1 MLGVSTARQR
11 TGPVCVSVDEKSLST
26 LEFDKIRQRLAEL
39 TSFPPGRELALAL
52 RPTSDHAEAVRR
64 QRITAEARW
73 LRHVHPHIGLGG
85 VRDVRAAVERAALGG
100 VLDGQDLLDIR
111 DTLVAARQLKGQVTR
126 LALHAPL
133 LADLAKRMDDL
144 GGLIARID
152 GAVNRRG
159 EVVDTASPAL
169 AHLRREVRQAHDRL
183 TARIQEILAAAVA
196 GGVAQEPI
204 ITMRNGRYVIPVK
217 AEARGRIRGIVHD
230 TSSSGATVFIEPLA
244 TVELANTWRE
254 LQLDEQREV
263 ERILRALSDEVGRAA
278 GRIHA
283 TIQCLAQFDLAF
295 AKARLAEALGA
306 TELPYPGPEQP
317 WLVPG
322 PSELVLVGARHPLL
336 RGEVV
341 PISLH
346 VGGAFTV
353 LLITGPNTGGKTV
366 ALKTAGL
373 LTLMALAGLPVPAE
387 RGTRIPVYTGVYAD
401 IGDEQSIEQSL
412 STFSAHMRTVIRI
425 LGEAGPNTLVLLDE
439 LGAGTDP
446 AEGAA
451 LGRAIVA
458 YLLRRGAHV
467 IATTHHGELKDFAQ
481 ATPGVMNASVE
492 FDPETFAPTYK
503 LSIGLPGRSNAIAI
517 AGRLGMPE
525 EVLAEAR
532 AQFSAERRQVEELL
546 EQLQRERRELEEARR
561 AERLAVREAEEIR
574 TQLARRLDEIETQR
588 EEMLAEARRVL
599 DEEIALTRER
609 LREAARRLRRFQPAE
624 LPLARDAA
632 QEAVAEAE
640 RHLQRLRRT
649 TRRRREEPGPRPE
662 EVQPGDQIW
671 LRGLA
676 QAGEVLSAPDEHGEI
691 EAAFGALRTRV
702 RVEQIARVARPPQQ
716 GGRVSVRVTTVGPTP
731 SPGLELEV
739 RGQRVEE
746 AMPRVE
752 EFLDSAFRAGLPF
765 VRIIHGKGTGTLRR
779 VVREFLAQSPLV
791 SSYETAPPHEGGE
804 GVTVAHLAV

>member
-1 MLGVSTARQR
+1 
-11 TGPVCVSVDEKSLST
+11 
-26 LEFDKIRQRLAEL
+26 
-39 TSFPPGRELALAL
+39 
-52 RPTSDHAEAVRR
+52 
-64 QRITAEARW
+64 
-73 LRHVHPHIGLGG
+73 
-85 VRDVRAAVERAALGG
+85 
-100 VLDGQDLLDIR
+100 
-111 DTLVAARQLKGQVTR
+111 
-126 LALHAPL
+126 
-133 LADLAKRMDDL
+133 
-144 GGLIARID
+144 
-152 GAVNRRG
+152 
-159 EVVDTASPAL
+159 
-169 AHLRREVRQAHDRL
+169 
-183 TARIQEILAAAVA
+183 
-196 GGVAQEPI
+196 
-204 ITMRNGRYVIPVK
+204 
-217 AEARGRIRGIVHD
+217 
-230 TSSSGATVFIEPLA
+230 
-244 TVELANTWRE
+244 
-254 LQLDEQREV
+254 
-263 ERILRALSDEVGRAA
+263 
-278 GRIHA
+278 
-283 TIQCLAQFDLAF
+283 
-295 AKARLAEALGA
+295 
-306 TELPYPGPEQP
+306 
-317 WLVPG
+317 
-322 PSELVLVGARHPLL
+322 
-336 RGEVV
+336 
-341 PISLH
+341 
-346 VGGAFTV
+346 
-353 LLITGPNTGGKTV
+353 
-366 ALKTAGL
+366 
-373 LTLMALAGLPVPAE
+373 
-387 RGTRIPVYTGVYAD
+387 
-401 IGDEQSIEQSL
+401 
-412 STFSAHMRTVIRI
+412 MRTVIRI